1 MVTRRRGAS
10 TLGCL
15 FSLLVVVA
23 LIYFGVNVGGP
34 YLRYYQFRDAMQQ
47 QARFAERR
55 SDAEITTTLR
65 LKADSLALPA
75 TAHRINV
82 RRTPSRIVIWTD
94 YSEII
99 DFPFV
104 TREITFRPVA
114 ERSF

>member
-1 MVTRRRGAS
+1 MVKRPRGAS

-15 FSLLVVVA
+15 FSMLVVVA
-23 LIYFGVNVGGP
+23 LVYFGVNVGAP

-47 QARFAERR
+47 QVRFAERLTD
-55 SDAEITTTLR
+55 SQIVATLR

-75 TAHRINV
+75 TAHRINI
-82 RRTPSRIVIWTD
+82 RRTPRRVVIWTE
-94 YSEII
+94 YSETI

-104 TREITFRPVA
+104 TRDISFRPVV